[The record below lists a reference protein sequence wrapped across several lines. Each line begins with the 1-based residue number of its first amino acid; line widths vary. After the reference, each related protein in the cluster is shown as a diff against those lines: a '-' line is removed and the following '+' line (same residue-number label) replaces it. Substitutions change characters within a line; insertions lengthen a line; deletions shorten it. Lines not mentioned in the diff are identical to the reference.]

1 MALKQ
6 RTQSCTLEVEMRGDK
21 RGDLTSHTFGRKLS
35 RREERLEC

>member
-21 RGDLTSHTFGRKLS
+21 RDLSSHTFGRKLS